1 MHDIRLILA
10 RHLVVC
16 EPVVGDE
23 LGVPPAEAGAAL
35 GQRGAVPEHLAHRG
49 RLLGEEP
56 GHDNSEEN
64 SVSVTQSCLP
74 GQLGLGAVL
83 GHLGVP
89 DHLWAHQG
97 LALVDEVYLVGGQHC
112 VRCSQ
117 DSGVD
122 VPCPGVTFARSA
134 RCSVPSA
141 GATLS
146 NRYLVASSDS
156 DREGESQ
163 QSIVHLSLILFNR
176 FGNWLFLRFLRHAF

>member
-1 MHDIRLILA
+1 M
-10 RHLVVC
+10 
-16 EPVVGDE
+16 VGDE

-35 GQRGAVPEHLAHRG
+35 GQRGAVAEHLAHRG

-56 GHDNSEEN
+56 EHDNSEEN
-64 SVSVTQSCLP
+64 SVIHSCLP

-112 VRCSQ
+112 VRFSQ
-117 DSGVD
+117 DSGAGVG
-122 VPCPGVTFARSA
+122 VPCPCHIRQVSKMR
-134 RCSVPSA
+134 SVPSA

-156 DREGESQ
+156 DG
-163 QSIVHLSLILFNR
+163 
-176 FGNWLFLRFLRHAF
+176 A

>member
-1 MHDIRLILA
+1 MFGLV

-35 GQRGAVPEHLAHRG
+35 GQRGAVAEHLAHRG

-56 GHDNSEEN
+56 GHDNSEE
-64 SVSVTQSCLP
+64 SRVTVTQSCLP

-83 GHLGVP
+83 GHLGVS

-112 VRCSQ
+112 VRFSQ
-117 DSGVD
+117 DSGAG
-122 VPCPGVTFARSA
+122 VPCQGVTFARSA

-163 QSIVHLSLILFNR
+163 QSINSTSHSFPECGFEDLK
-176 FGNWLFLRFLRHAF
+176 

>member
-1 MHDIRLILA
+1 MTS
-10 RHLVVC
+10 VYMY
-16 EPVVGDE
+16 
-23 LGVPPAEAGAAL
+23 
-35 GQRGAVPEHLAHRG
+35 
-49 RLLGEEP
+49 
-56 GHDNSEEN
+56 SEES

-112 VRCSQ
+112 VRFSQ
-117 DSGVD
+117 DSGAG

-176 FGNWLFLRFLRHAF
+176 YVLRFLRHVF